1 MKSDDME
8 ACSEAL
14 YLLATTVDGVE
25 SWLWPCLI
33 SALLDSA
40 CIASVNNDFI
50 CQEYSSCIKFH
61 AYIRLLFFSL
71 SVDHI
76 RATFII
82 SISSKNN
89 TCKFFNK

>member
-40 CIASVNNDFI
+40 CVASVSNNYLPGI
-50 CQEYSSCIKFH
+50 LIVKC
-61 AYIRLLFFSL
+61 
-71 SVDHI
+71 
-76 RATFII
+76 
-82 SISSKNN
+82 
-89 TCKFFNK
+89 

>member
-1 MKSDDME
+1 MHKVKLKKNNGKINFVLVKQVSHCETKSDDME

-40 CIASVNNDFI
+40 CVASVRN
-50 CQEYSSCIKFH
+50 SSIHRVLNLTSTSDYC
-61 AYIRLLFFSL
+61 RSL
-71 SVDHI
+71 GP
-76 RATFII
+76 
-82 SISSKNN
+82 
-89 TCKFFNK
+89 

>member
-40 CIASVNNDFI
+40 CVASVSKFYLPRMFI
-50 CQEYSSCIKFH
+50 VY
-61 AYIRLLFFSL
+61 
-71 SVDHI
+71 
-76 RATFII
+76 
-82 SISSKNN
+82 
-89 TCKFFNK
+89 